1 MRYTPLLVLALAAS
15 AGHAAQNVS
24 QRADSGKSGVGKSA
38 TDKGASSRTAGDKPV
53 SGAAADGATVIES
66 ALVTLIEQVEIPAKI
81 EGVLSA
87 VEVREGQMVEA
98 GTVVARLEDTEA
110 RLTHD
115 RAKTD
120 FEIARKQ
127 ATNDLKVRVARKS
140 TDVARAEYKR
150 AQESVEK
157 YKKSVSDTEL
167 DRLRLAAE
175 RAELETEQAVH
186 EQETA
191 QLTSRLKEI
200 EMELAWQ
207 AVERRALLAPISG
220 MVVQVIPHQGEWIQ
234 AGKTAVRL
242 LRVDRLRVEGFLS
255 AKNLPGDLLG
265 RRVTLA
271 VDLAGKP
278 GATFDGAVVFV
289 SPEVNPVNG
298 QVRIWAEVENKKL
311 QLRPG
316 LRGNLTIHA
325 ETAQTAKREQP

>member
-1 MRYTPLLVLALAAS
+1 MPLVVLVLAAS
-15 AGHAAQNVS
+15 AGHAAQNVP
-24 QRADSGKSGVGKSA
+24 QRADSGKSSAGKPAADRGTSA
-38 TDKGASSRTAGDKPV
+38 RPAGGKPASGAS
-53 SGAAADGATVIES
+53 ADGTTVIES

-81 EGVLSA
+81 EGVLAA
-87 VEVREGQMVEA
+87 VDVREGQMVEV

-140 TDVARAEYKR
+140 TDVARAEYRR

-175 RAELETEQAVH
+175 RAELETEQAIH

-200 EMELAWQ
+200 EMEVAWQ
-207 AVERRALLAPISG
+207 GVERRAL
-220 MVVQVIPHQGEWIQ
+220 
-234 AGKTAVRL
+234 
-242 LRVDRLRVEGFLS
+242 
-255 AKNLPGDLLG
+255 
-265 RRVTLA
+265 
-271 VDLAGKP
+271 
-278 GATFDGAVVFV
+278 
-289 SPEVNPVNG
+289 
-298 QVRIWAEVENKKL
+298 
-311 QLRPG
+311 
-316 LRGNLTIHA
+316 
-325 ETAQTAKREQP
+325 